1 MPFYRIVIYTC
12 DAKKQGIRWI
22 DSPSISAVQGI
33 MENKARE
40 VYRSDLK
47 EVEVQMLSKTCMAVK
62 RYMKAEAR
70 KLELKKHPPSKI
82 PAGGGYTPRNHP
94 ETKWNWGQEQMK
106 AYLDAQEKAAEKIK
120 GNTAGN

>member
-1 MPFYRIVIYTC
+1 MPFYRIVILTLE
-12 DAKKQGIRWI
+12 AKKQGIRWI
-22 DSPSISAVQGI
+22 DNPSIAAVQGI

-70 KLELKKHPPSKI
+70 KLELKKHPPSKT
-82 PAGGGYTPRNHP
+82 PPGDGYNPRKNPVIKTH
-94 ETKWNWGQEQMK
+94 WGQEQMK
-106 AYLDAQEKAAEKIK
+106 AYLEAQEKAAEKNK